1 MWKGVVGSE
10 GFDCMESDRIN
21 DGLICNSRWKTPSEM
36 WVDVWW
42 Q

>member
-10 GFDCMESDRIN
+10 GFDCMEFDRIN
-21 DGLICNSRWKTPSEM
+21 DGFICNSRWKILLEM